1 MNVSFNGFN
10 NKALTFKCEG
20 KIEAG
25 YPLNITSKHTV
36 SQANAGDSF
45 VGFCLDSDSK
55 NATVLVSGYVK
66 MNYSGAVPTLGKTY
80 LVCAADGTVEENSSG
95 VAVTVLGIDETD
107 TTVEFLF

>member
-10 NKALTFKCEG
+10 DKVLTFRCED

-36 SQANAGDSF
+36 SMANGGDSF
-45 VGFCLDSDSK
+45 VGFCLQSDGK
-55 NATVLVSGYVK
+55 NASVLVSGYVK
-66 MNYSGAVPTLGKTY
+66 MNYSGTVPTLGRTY
-80 LVCAADGTVEENSSG
+80 LVCSADGSVQENSKG
-95 VAVTVLGIDETD
+95 VPVTVLGIDETD